1 MKFLVTGGTGFIGQ
15 RVVQQLIKKNIEVI
29 ATDIILEEE
38 SNNLS
43 NRIKD
48 SKLKEIIAQVGAT
61 GPSDMGKVMGKASQ
75 AFKGQADGK
84 RISSAVKSLLS

>member
-48 SKLKEIIAQVGAT
+48 SKLNSKILHIEELDISNKKNINHII
-61 GPSDMGKVMGKASQ
+61 SQ
-75 AFKGQADGK
+75 NN
-84 RISSAVKSLLS
+84 ISAIPHKQL

>member
-48 SKLKEIIAQVGAT
+48 SKLNSKILHIEEL
-61 GPSDMGKVMGKASQ
+61 D
-75 AFKGQADGK
+75 
-84 RISSAVKSLLS
+84 ISNKKKY